1 MVDFLFKPEDKLKSK
16 EEKKHCKEKLFIAY
30 FKQLL
35 YEDADAV
42 LCIKF
47 IIFLKKVFILVV
59 LSLCCCMG
67 FTLVAGATSLVGG
80 AQASHF
86 RCLSCCRAQVLGL
99 Q

>member
-1 MVDFLFKPEDKLKSK
+1 MVDFLFKPEDKVKSK

-59 LSLCCCMG
+59 LSLCCCKRAFSG
-67 FTLVAGATSLVGG
+67 CGEQRAALHAVEHGLLIEVAPIVVEHRL
-80 AQASHF
+80 
-86 RCLSCCRAQVLGL
+86 
-99 Q
+99 